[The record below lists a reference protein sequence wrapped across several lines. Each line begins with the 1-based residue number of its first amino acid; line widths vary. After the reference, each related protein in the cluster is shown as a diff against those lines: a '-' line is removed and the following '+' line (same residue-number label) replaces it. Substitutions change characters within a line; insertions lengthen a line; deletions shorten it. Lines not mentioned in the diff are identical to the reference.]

1 MPAQGSQ
8 AKFDVGVNT
17 EAGSALLRP
26 WCPCELILAS
36 ESVMQ
41 PAALGTEEIEGMAR
55 RPLVNVLG
63 AFKRKG

>member
-8 AKFDVGVNT
+8 AKFNMGVNA
-17 EAGSALLRP
+17 EAGSALLHP
-26 WCPCELILAS
+26 WCLRELILAN

-41 PAALGTEEIEGMAR
+41 PAALGTEEREGMAR

-63 AFKRKG
+63 ACKRKG

>member
-1 MPAQGSQ
+1 MLAQGSQ
-8 AKFDVGVNT
+8 AKFDMGVNV

-26 WCPCELILAS
+26 WCPCELIHTS

-41 PAALGTEEIEGMAR
+41 PAALDTKEREGMAR
-55 RPLVNVLG
+55 RPLDNVLG